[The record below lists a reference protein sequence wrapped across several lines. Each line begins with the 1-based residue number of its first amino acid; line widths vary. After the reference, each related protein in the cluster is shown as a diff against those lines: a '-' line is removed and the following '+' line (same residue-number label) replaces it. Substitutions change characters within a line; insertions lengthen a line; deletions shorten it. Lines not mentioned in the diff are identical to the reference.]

1 MAIDREKIL
10 ARAAVAD
17 VRLLAGNRKRIVRKK
32 TAGRSDEKSIAQGTP
47 LGRARQGPS
56 RIARYGN
63 VPIDA
68 ATFDGSKWSFDGV
81 LRRVLGFSRAAEFQ
95 DARRFPQTKS
105 YDALNLFVR
114 TLDEQTRD
122 KLRAVIRAGREARAL
137 GDAHSTLA
145 GEAQVEN
152 ARLSDL
158 FGEGALA
165 FQHLQRGHAIACA
178 TRFDL
183 EAEIARWAP
192 TEGRLP
198 VDARVWLRFGR
209 ELALHPPVEWSC
221 LGSVGPGD
229 ELETLYLRRGD
240 SHWWSFDLVVD
251 RPSARDVA
259 RRRTLHARNKRKLLT
274 LPLQG
279 IVGRRFRANRPALER
294 AAHAVSARLGFSRT
308 PAGVPA
314 ART

>member
-1 MAIDREKIL
+1 
-10 ARAAVAD
+10 
-17 VRLLAGNRKRIVRKK
+17 VRKK
-32 TAGRSDEKSIAQGTP
+32 TAGPSDEKPVAEGAP
-47 LGRARQGPS
+47 PGRARQRRS
-56 RIARYGN
+56 RTARYGN
-63 VPIDA
+63 ITIDA

-81 LRRVLGFSRAAEFQ
+81 LRRVLGFSRAAEIQ
-95 DARRFPQTKS
+95 GTSRFPQTKA

-114 TLDEQTRD
+114 TLDEPTRD

-145 GEAQVEN
+145 REPEDED
-152 ARLSDL
+152 ARLFDL

-178 TRFDL
+178 TRFNL

-192 TEGRLP
+192 TEGRLS

-209 ELALHPPVEWSC
+209 ELALHPLVEWRC
-221 LGSVGPGD
+221 LGAVGAGD
-229 ELETLYLRRGD
+229 VLETLYLRRGD
-240 SHWWSFDLVVD
+240 GHWWSFDLVVD

-259 RRRTLHARNKRKLLT
+259 RRRTLHVRNKQKLVA
-274 LPLQG
+274 LPLES

-308 PAGVPA
+308 PTRAPA